1 MMTRPSGWFGLT
13 ATGSL
18 VGLLA
23 IAATAPASVTGLIH
37 SDANDGFLEVRD
49 NLPPTNPW
57 PVVHP
62 ETFGDFRA
70 QAGEWFGPGLT
81 TVVLPFELPDLGA
94 KVDPFTSA
102 DLGVM
107 VFQIGDATVTEIDL
121 YGVRVDSDPAILPSD
136 WYNGSAPDPNA
147 TLIQEGFLT
156 PGSSAGFV
164 GAPNNNTDAT
174 GDANLLGFLN
184 EAYDGGAGAGQYAF
198 LRLSYA
204 GDTFAAGFD
213 AYLLTV
219 REAGQVGEWP
229 VINYTAVP
237 EPTGALLGLLALGG
251 AAGRRRR

>member
-1 MMTRPSGWFGLT
+1 MTMRLYGWLSSGAAVALAVLMVT
-13 ATGSL
+13 AVSAQADVAGQ
-18 VGLLA
+18 
-23 IAATAPASVTGLIH
+23 IY

-62 ETFGDFRA
+62 ETLGNFRA
-70 QAGEWFGPGLT
+70 QAGEWFGAGLT

-107 VFQIGDATVTEIDL
+107 VFQIGDSTVTDLDL
-121 YGVRVDSDPAILPSD
+121 YGVRVDSDPAILPTD
-136 WYNGSAPDPNA
+136 WYIGSAPDPTA
-147 TLIQEGFLT
+147 TLIQESFLT

-174 GDANLLGFLN
+174 GDANLLAYLN
-184 EAYDGGAGAGQYAF
+184 DAYDGGAGAGQYAF
-198 LRLSYA
+198 LRLSYGA
-204 GDTFAAGFD
+204 DTFASGFD

-229 VINYTAVP
+229 VISFTAVP
-237 EPTGALLGLLALGG
+237 EPTSALLGLLTLGG
-251 AAGRRRR
+251 VLGRRR